1 MRFQVINVIKH
12 DFKSI
17 KIQNN
22 VVFAKCDCCQRQRI
36 AVYVIS
42 NEKRIFFYSGYDE
55 QIAMMHF
62 NFLVKHQNS
71 TSQD

>member
-1 MRFQVINVIKH
+1 MKFQVINVIKH
-12 DFKSI
+12 DFKPI

-36 AVYVIS
+36 AVYVQ
-42 NEKRIFFYSGYDE
+42 NENHRIYFYSGYDE
-55 QIAMMHF
+55 QIAKIHF